1 MSAAIR
7 IVAVVLTFLLAVP
20 SMVPAQSRTDT
31 LLVLVESGPN
41 SLDIHGVGAN
51 FRTYGAS
58 WNLYDRLLSYGTKTL
73 ADGTRS
79 YDHGVL
85 KSELAER
92 WQVAADG
99 MSVTFTLRREARFHD
114 GTPVTARD
122 VKWSFDRAV
131 SVGGFP
137 TFQMKAGALEKPEQF
152 VVVDDQ
158 TFRVNFLRRD
168 KWTLPDLAVPVPVII
183 NSTLAR
189 KHATEKDPWAMEW
202 LKNNEAGGGAYRL
215 ESWKPGQE
223 TVYVRFDEWAS
234 GPLPKIRRVVVREV
248 PSAGNRRAL
257 IERGDADVSVDFP
270 PKDVSEMARGGKLT
284 VVSVPVENAVIYVG
298 MNVKNPPFAN
308 VKVRQAVAHAIP
320 REKIFETAMFGRGAL
335 LTTPI
340 ATNTFGHD
348 PSVNPYRTDPARA
361 KALLAEAGWPNGFET
376 TLSFDLGN
384 ATIYEPAAL
393 LVQEALAGV
402 GVKTTL
408 NKIPPANWRTALAKK
423 DLPLFINQFGG
434 WLNYPEYFFLWTY
447 HGQNSLFNT
456 SSYQNPDMDRLIEAA
471 HLETDAKKYADTVR
485 AFTRIALAD
494 VPKVPL
500 MQPSLDVAMQKN
512 VTGYQYWFH
521 RQLDFR
527 TLAKP

>member
-1 MSAAIR
+1 MSHALR
-7 IVAVVLTFLLAVP
+7 LSTLLLAVLMAAP
-20 SMVPAQSRTDT
+20 VAQAQSRSET
-31 LLVLVESGPN
+31 LVVLVEFGPN
-41 SLDIHGVGAN
+41 SMDIHGVGAN

-58 WNLYDRLLSYGTKTL
+58 WNLYDRLLTHGTKTL
-73 ADGTRS
+73 ADGSRS
-79 YDHGVL
+79 YDHATL
-85 KSELAER
+85 RPELAAS
-92 WQVAADG
+92 WHLAPDG
-99 MSVTFTLRREARFHD
+99 MSVTFKLRRDARFHD
-114 GTPVTARD
+114 GTAVTARD

-158 TFRVNFLRRD
+158 TFRVNFLRKD

-189 KHATEKDPWAMEW
+189 KNATDKDPWAMEW
-202 LKNNEAGGGAYRL
+202 LKNNDAGGGAYKL

-223 TVYVRFDEWAS
+223 TIYTRFDDWKS
-234 GPLPKIRRVVVREV
+234 GHLPKIRRVIVREV

-270 PKDVSEMARGGKLT
+270 PKDVAEMAKSGKLT
-284 VVSVPVENAVIYVG
+284 VVGTPVENALIYLG
-298 MNVKNPPFAN
+298 MNVKNPPFAD
-308 VKVRQAVAHAIP
+308 VKVRQAVAQAIP
-320 REKIFETAMFGRGAL
+320 REKIFEAAMFGRGAL

-340 ATNTFGHD
+340 ATNTAGYD
-348 PSVNPYRTDPARA
+348 PSLNPYKLDPTRA
-361 KALLAEAGWPNGFET
+361 KALLAEAGYPNGFET

-384 ATIYEPAAL
+384 ATVYEPAAVL
-393 LVQEALAGV
+393 TQEALAGI
-402 GVKTTL
+402 GIKATL

-423 DLPLFINQFGG
+423 DMPLFINQFGG

-456 SSYQNPDMDRLIEAA
+456 SSYQNPEMDRLIEAA
-471 HLETDAKKYADTVR
+471 HREGDAKKYAETVQ

-500 MQPSLDVAMQKN
+500 MQPTQDIAMQKN

-527 TLAKP
+527 TLAKQ

>member
-1 MSAAIR
+1 MTARISAVAIAL
-7 IVAVVLTFLLAVP
+7 AVLLALP
-20 SMVPAQSRTDT
+20 CPAPAQSRSEA

-41 SLDIHGVGAN
+41 SMDIHGVGAN

-58 WNLYDRLLSYGTKTL
+58 WNLYDRLLTHGTKTL
-73 ADGTRS
+73 PDGTRS
-79 YDHGVL
+79 YDHAVL
-85 KSELAER
+85 RPELAES

-99 MSVTFTLRREARFHD
+99 MSVTFKLRKDARFHD

-189 KHATEKDPWAMEW
+189 KGATEKDPWAMEW

-223 TVYVRFDEWAS
+223 TVYVRFDDWKS
-234 GPLPKIRRVVVREV
+234 GPLPKIRRVIVREV

-270 PKDVSEMARGGKLT
+270 PKDVAEMARSGKLT
-284 VVSVPVENAVIYVG
+284 VAGTPVENALIYLG
-298 MNVKNPPFAN
+298 MNAKTPPFAH
-308 VKVRQAVAHAIP
+308 VKVRQAVAQAVP

-348 PSVNPYRTDPARA
+348 PSLNPYRTDPARA
-361 KALLAEAGWPNGFET
+361 RALLAEAGYPGGFET

-384 ATIYEPAAL
+384 ATVYEPAAI
-393 LVQEALAGV
+393 LVQEALAAIGI
-402 GVKTTL
+402 KATL
-408 NKIPPANWRTALAKK
+408 NKIPPATWRTALAKK

-456 SSYQNPDMDRLIEAA
+456 SSYQNPEMDKLIEAA
-471 HLETDAKKYADTVR
+471 HLESDPRKYADTVR

-527 TLAKP
+527 TLVKQ

>member
-1 MSAAIR
+1 MSVVIS
-7 IVAVVLTFLLAVP
+7 AVVLVLGLLLALP
-20 SMVPAQSRTDT
+20 PTAGAQARSET

-41 SLDIHGVGAN
+41 SMDIHGVGAN

-58 WNLYDRLLSYGTKTL
+58 WNLYDRLLTHASKVSP
-73 ADGTRS
+73 DGTRS
-79 YDHGVL
+79 YDHAVL
-85 KSELAER
+85 KPELAES

-99 MSVTFTLRREARFHD
+99 LSVTFKLRKDARFHD

-137 TFQMKAGALEKPEQF
+137 TFQMKAGALEKPGQF
-152 VVVDDQ
+152 VAVDDQ
-158 TFRVNFLRRD
+158 TFRIDFLRKD

-183 NSTLAR
+183 NSALAK

-202 LKNNEAGGGAYRL
+202 LKSNEAGGGAYRL

-223 TVYVRFDEWAS
+223 TVYARFDDWKS
-234 GPLPKIRRVVVREV
+234 GPVPKIRRVIVREV

-270 PKDVSEMARGGKLT
+270 PKDVSEMARSGKLT
-284 VVSVPVENAVIYVG
+284 VAGTPVENALIYLG
-298 MNVKNPPFAN
+298 MNAKHPPFAG
-308 VKVRQAVAHAIP
+308 VKVRQAVACAVP
-320 REKIFETAMFGRGAL
+320 REKIFEAAMFGRGRL

-340 ATNTFGHD
+340 ATNTAGHD
-348 PSVNPYRTDPARA
+348 PSLNPYSTDPARA
-361 KALLAEAGWPNGFET
+361 RALLAEAGYPGGFET
-376 TLSFDLGN
+376 TLSYDLGN
-384 ATIYEPAAL
+384 ATIYEPAAVL
-393 LVQEALAGV
+393 TQEALAAIGI
-402 GVKTTL
+402 KTTL
-408 NKIPPANWRTALAKK
+408 NKIPPATWRTALAKK

-456 SSYQNPDMDRLIEAA
+456 SSYQNPEMDRLIEAA
-471 HLETDAKKYADTVR
+471 HQEGDPKKYAETVR

-494 VPKVPL
+494 VPRVPL

-527 TLAKP
+527 TLVKQ